1 MPDAA
6 PVTTAVRPSS
16 ENAAAIAESSVTPAC
31 LAASSRSFEIR
42 FISPSDLHGAGDA
55 MAALLQRGH
64 DDLGQQLEVAHHLL
78 VRQITE
84 LHVAEQL
91 VDAHRLV
98 PQDLLQA
105 LLGRP
110 DDDHVLVLVVLDW
123 DLTLD

>member
-16 ENAAAIAESSVTPAC
+16 ENAAATSGSTTVSCAFA
-31 LAASSRSFEIR
+31 AASRSPEMR
-42 FISPSDLHGAGDA
+42 STGSDLHGRVDA
-55 MAALLQRGH
+55 VPSLLELRH
-64 DDLGQQLEVAHHLL
+64 DLARQELEVAHHLV
-78 VRQITE
+78 VREVTE

-110 DDDHVLVLVVLDW
+110 DD
-123 DLTLD
+123 

>member
-16 ENAAAIAESSVTPAC
+16 ENADAIAGSSAAPC
-31 LAASSRSFEIR
+31 PLAASSRSFEMR
-42 FISPSDLHGAGDA
+42 STTSDLDGAVDA
-55 MAALLQRGH
+55 VAALLQRGH
-64 DDLGQQLEVAHHLL
+64 DVLGQQLEVAHHLL

-98 PQDLLQA
+98 PQ
-105 LLGRP
+105 
-110 DDDHVLVLVVLDW
+110 
-123 DLTLD
+123 